1 MGTESRTSISNSATR
16 KLLLYG
22 ALLSFS
28 SIFQMGYS
36 NAYPNTSIET
46 FKVYLN
52 DSFDGQLEPS
62 SFSWIWSAILNIWF
76 IGFALGSIIS
86 VPIADRIG
94 RKSCLIIGNTGN
106 VISATLSCLAIPL
119 NLWWLFM
126 ASRLVF
132 AISAALS
139 MNSLILLLQES
150 SPASLR
156 GTMSF
161 YAEMAFVV
169 TNAVGVICGMRMV
182 LGSNLILLTGLAI
195 IPALFSF
202 FIVWPF
208 HESPKFLLLKRKDM
222 EGTKKSLQ
230 FYQNADAEECDRFLR
245 EAEEETNKE
254 GKIDNESSVRVSDF
268 IRVPHLKKGLLL
280 GILSLQLTTSIW
292 PIIYLSTEF
301 LVRANIDAITA
312 EGVSTI
318 MLLFSTVS
326 TVIGMVVVERF
337 SRRKIFLSFATINVS
352 ALILFVISASLQHL
366 WDEAKYGCIA
376 AICLHGISYRQ
387 VARVVPPLPFH
398 VSLAVGPI
406 AWFITAELVPL
417 SHRATAQS
425 VALCINQSIGL
436 IFSFITLPL
445 YDTIESFGFS
455 GSLIFIPLF
464 IIPGLICIGILAW
477 QLPETRG
484 VEASHTLVLGFINL
498 CILIIT
504 FIKSL

>member
-1 MGTESRTSISNSATR
+1 EMGTESRTSSSSSATT

-52 DSFDGQLEPS
+52 DSFDGQLDPP
-62 SFSWIWSAILNIWF
+62 SFSWIWSAVLNIWF
-76 IGFALGSIIS
+76 IGFAVGSLLS

-94 RKSCLIIGNTGN
+94 RKSCLMIGNAGN

-119 NLWWLFM
+119 NLWWLYM
-126 ASRLVF
+126 ASRLLF
-132 AISAALS
+132 AVSAAIS

-150 SPASLR
+150 SPSSLR

-169 TNAVGVICGMRMV
+169 TNAVGVVCGMRIV
-182 LGSNLILLTGLAI
+182 LGENLLLLTGLAI
-195 IPALFSF
+195 IPAVFSLL
-202 FIVWPF
+202 IVWPF
-208 HESPKFLLLKRKDM
+208 HESPKFLLLKRKDA
-222 EGTKKSLQ
+222 EAAKKSLR
-230 FYQNADAEECDRFLR
+230 FYQNADAEECDRFLS
-245 EAEEETNKE
+245 EAEEETSKD
-254 GKIDNESSVRVSDF
+254 GKMDNEAPASVFDF
-268 IRVPHLKKGLLL
+268 LRVPHLKKGLLL

-292 PIIYLSTEF
+292 PIIYFSTEF
-301 LVRANIDAITA
+301 LVRANIDAMTA
-312 EGVSTI
+312 EGVSTL
-318 MLLFSTVS
+318 MLLFSTLS

-352 ALILFVISASLQHL
+352 ALILFVVSASLQH
-366 WDEAKYGCIA
+366 WCDSCKYGCIA
-376 AICLHGISYRQ
+376 AICLHGISY
-387 VARVVPPLPFH
+387 
-398 VSLAVGPI
+398 SLAVGPI

-425 VALCINQSIGL
+425 VALCINQSLGL
-436 IFSFITLPL
+436 VFSFITLPL
-445 YDTIESFGFS
+445 YDLIESFGLS

-464 IIPGLICIGILAW
+464 IIPGVICIVILAW

-484 VEASHTLVLGFINL
+484 VKIGDIVKALQEGPSHRVKPRRAVGRNDFELDAI
-498 CILIIT
+498 
-504 FIKSL
+504 